1 MSEHVHH
8 VGITVEDLDQ
18 MVSFYQEAFGFEV
31 LDRFEVSGESFSTGV
46 GVPDATGSFA
56 HLDGDGVR
64 LELVEY
70 DPEGSDATPDA
81 VNQPGSTHVGV
92 GTDDVDGV
100 YEDLPETAEP
110 VSEPQ
115 TTASG
120 ARILFLRDPEDN
132 LVEVIDP

>member
-1 MSEHVHH
+1 
-8 VGITVEDLDQ
+8 
-18 MVSFYQEAFGFEV
+18 MVSFYEEAFGFEV

-81 VNQPGSTHVGV
+81 VNQPGSTHVGI
-92 GTDDVDGV
+92 GTDDVDAV
-100 YEDLPETAEP
+100 YEDLPEAAEP

-115 TTASG
+115 TTATG